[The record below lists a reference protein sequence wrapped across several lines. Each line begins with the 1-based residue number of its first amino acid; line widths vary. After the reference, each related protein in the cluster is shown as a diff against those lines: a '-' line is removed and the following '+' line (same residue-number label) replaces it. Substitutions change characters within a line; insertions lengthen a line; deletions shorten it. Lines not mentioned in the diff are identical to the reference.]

1 MLKRG
6 LVAASFLLGSMA
18 VVAPV
23 SATSTSCAPGATV
36 SACLASLPTAAEI
49 AAAITAGHG
58 LTTLPKTSPSLS
70 YLSNMATGAKS
81 FFMPTGR
88 CNQVAQMA
96 DASPPSIKDCTFG
109 KASAS
114 SSHTIVLTGDSRAVM
129 WTTTLA
135 KLASVVQWRLVVMAK
150 PGCVSQTGSLTYL
163 NVPGRPGPWLA
174 CDKFRTAV
182 MNYVSSIKPAL
193 VIVASNAS
201 ASLADGRKT
210 SSLPQV
216 GHDIAYSY
224 LSQLKS
230 KAPDA
235 TFVALTSFPLV
246 TNSSGGANPVAC
258 LNAHKTNIKTCDV
271 RPHGGSSDEA
281 VGVATT
287 QAAVDA
293 GYATI
298 SQRDWLCDTTCPAVI
313 DGMIPYDRDGM
324 HINTVYSGY
333 LMGVLWRA
341 LASVPNSPLPI

>member
-6 LVAASFLLGSMA
+6 LVAASFLLGSIA
-18 VVAPV
+18 VAAPV
-23 SATSTSCAPGATV
+23 SATSSSCAAGSTPSV
-36 SACLASLPTAAEI
+36 CLASLPTADVIATSI
-49 AAAITAGHG
+49 AAAHDLTA
-58 LTTLPKTSPSLS
+58 LPNTSPSLNF
-70 YLSNMATGAKS
+70 LSNMTTGSRS
-81 FFMPTGR
+81 FFMPAGR

-96 DASPPSIKDCTFG
+96 DSSPPSIKDCTFG
-109 KASAS
+109 KANAP
-114 SSHTIVLTGDSRAVM
+114 SSHTIFLTGDSRAVM

-135 KLASVVQWRLVVMAK
+135 KLASVLQWRLVVMAK
-150 PGCVSQTGSLTYL
+150 PGCVSQSGSLTYL

-182 MNYVSSIKPAL
+182 MNYVSTIKPAL

-210 SSLPQV
+210 SGLPQV
-216 GHDIAYSY
+216 GHDITYSY

-230 KAPDA
+230 KDA
-235 TFVALTSFPLV
+235 TGTFVALTSFPLV

-258 LNAHKTNIKTCDV
+258 LNAHKANIKTCDV
-271 RPHGGSSDEA
+271 RPRGGSSDEA

-287 QAAVDA
+287 QAAVEA

-298 SQRDWLCDTTCPAVI
+298 SQRDWLCDATCPAVI
-313 DGMIPYDRDGM
+313 NGMIPYDRDGM

-341 LASVPNSPLPI
+341 LANVPNSPLPL

>member
-6 LVAASFLLGSMA
+6 LAAASILVGSIVTMT
-18 VVAPV
+18 PV
-23 SATSTSCAPGATV
+23 KATSTACSAGASISV
-36 SACLASLPTAAEI
+36 CLASLATNAEVS
-49 AAAITAGHG
+49 AAISAAHD
-58 LTTLPKTSPSLS
+58 LTTLPKTAPSLG
-70 YLSNMATGAKS
+70 YLSNMTTGARS
-81 FFMPTGR
+81 FFMPAGR

-109 KASAS
+109 KANAPAS
-114 SSHTIVLTGDSRAVM
+114 RTMFLTGDSRAVM

-135 KLASVVQWRLVVMAK
+135 KLAAVLQWRLVVMAK

-182 MNYVSSIKPAL
+182 MNNVGTLKPAL
-193 VIVASNAS
+193 VIVASNAA

-210 SSLPQV
+210 SGLPQV

-224 LSQLKS
+224 LTQLKS
-230 KAPDA
+230 KAPNA
-235 TFVALTSFPLV
+235 KFVSLTSFPLV

-258 LNAHKTNIKTCDV
+258 LNGHKSNIKVCDV
-271 RPHGGSSDEA
+271 RPRGGSSDEA
-281 VGVATT
+281 IGVATT
-287 QAAVDA
+287 QAAVEA
-293 GYATI
+293 GYSVV

-313 DGMIPYDRDGM
+313 NGIIPYDRDGM
-324 HINTVYSGY
+324 HINNTYSAY

-341 LASVPNSPLPI
+341 LANVPDSPLPI